1 VRARRRIIYFLTLRR
16 LYNYG
21 TSCVSEKNTRV
32 TLCLLSGMATQEQ
45 KDEQCP
51 ELRLAQTLFMLA
63 TPDVVGDKAALL
75 AALQADIFE
84 HGASPTFHCLPPPV
98 APAGAGVVRRV
109 FCVWC

>member
-1 VRARRRIIYFLTLRR
+1 
-16 LYNYG
+16 
-21 TSCVSEKNTRV
+21 
-32 TLCLLSGMATQEQ
+32 MATQEQ

-84 HGASPTFHCLPPPV
+84 HGASPTFHSLPTPV
-98 APAGAGVVRRV
+98 APAFGGCGGGALSLLRLVLRRCNLV
-109 FCVWC
+109 AFSALALVLARV